1 MRIGFDARYIRW
13 DHHDGISRFSAG
25 LAHEL
30 ALLVARQSDH
40 VLVFI
45 ISDERQRQLLPAGEI
60 VSVTSPTSW
69 REPRVARYL
78 NSANLDVVFSPMQ
91 TMGSRGRKYR
101 LVLTVHDLIYY
112 RHRTPPPQF
121 AWPLRLLWRLY
132 HLSWAPQRWLL
143 NRSDAVVAVSHTTA
157 GLIAAHRLS
166 RRPVFVVPNAADR
179 PADQRAPVPFTK
191 RTARAVY
198 MGSFMPYKNV
208 STLVRAAELRPE
220 WEFHFLSRI
229 DSKTRRQLQSLAPR
243 TRLFFHNGTPEK
255 EYRELLATSRALV
268 SSSLDEGFGIPL
280 IEAMAEGTPVVV
292 SDIEIFHEV
301 AGDAALFAP
310 ATDAHAFAAALG
322 ELDDDKTWSAY
333 SQKAVTQAKKFSW
346 QASAVQLF
354 DVLTQVG
361 STRGGGERL

>member
-30 ALLVARQSDH
+30 ALLMVLRTDDE
-40 VLVFI
+40 LVFI
-45 ISDERQRQLLPAGEI
+45 ISDDRQRALLPPGETL
-60 VSVTSPTSW
+60 SVTSPTSW
-69 REPRVARYL
+69 REPWVARHL
-78 NSANLDVVFSPMQ
+78 NTADLDVVFSPMQ
-91 TMGSRGRKYR
+91 TMGSRGRSYR

-112 RHRTPPPQF
+112 RHRTPPPHF

-143 NRSDAVVAVSHTTA
+143 NRSDAVVAVSQTTA

-179 PADQRAPVPFTK
+179 PVGKRAPQPFSK
-191 RTARAVY
+191 RSRRAIY

-208 STLVRAAELRPE
+208 STLVKAAELSPD

-229 DSKTRRQLQSLAPR
+229 DSKTRRHLEGLAPHAE
-243 TRLFFHNGTPEK
+243 LIFHNGTPES
-255 EYRELLATSRALV
+255 EYRELLSTSRALV

-280 IEAMAEGTPVVV
+280 IEAMAEGTPVLV

-310 ATDAHAFAAALG
+310 ATDAHAFASALAR
-322 ELDDDKTWSAY
+322 LDDGKTWSAH
-333 SQKAVTQAKKFSW
+333 SRKAVIQAKKFSW
-346 QASAVQLF
+346 HASAVRLL
-354 DVLTQVG
+354 DVLDQVG
-361 STRGGGERL
+361 STRGRGERL

>member
-30 ALLVARQSDH
+30 ALLLAQRSDDE
-40 VLVFI
+40 LVFI
-45 ISDERQRQLLPAGEI
+45 ISDDRQRALLPHGET

-69 REPRVARYL
+69 REPRVARHL
-78 NSANLDVVFSPMQ
+78 NSADLDVVFSPMQ
-91 TMGSRGRKYR
+91 TMGSRGRNYR

-143 NRSDAVVAVSHTTA
+143 NRSDAVVAVSQTTA
-157 GLIAAHRLS
+157 GLVAAHRLS

-179 PADQRAPVPFTK
+179 PAGKRAPQPFIA
-191 RTARAVY
+191 RARRAVY

-208 STLVRAAELRPE
+208 STLVKAAELSPD

-229 DSKTRRQLQSLAPR
+229 DGKTRRELESLAPR
-243 TRLFFHNGTPEK
+243 TTLFFHNGTPES
-255 EYRELLATSRALV
+255 EYRELLSTSRALV

-292 SDIEIFHEV
+292 SDIGIFHEV

-310 ATDAHAFAAALG
+310 ATDAHAFAAALAQ
-322 ELDDDKTWSAY
+322 LDDEKTWAAS
-333 SQKAVTQAKKFSW
+333 SKKAMKQAEKFSW
-346 QASAVQLF
+346 QASAARLL
-354 DVLTQVG
+354 DVLDQVG
-361 STRGGGERL
+361 SARGRGERL

>member
-30 ALLVARQSDH
+30 ALLVRRRSADQ
-40 VLVFI
+40 LVFI
-45 ISDERQRQLLPAGEI
+45 ISDDRQRDLLPEGETI
-60 VSVTSPTSW
+60 SVSSPTSS
-69 REPRVARYL
+69 REAWVAHQVNL
-78 NSANLDVVFSPMQ
+78 ANLDVVFSPMQ
-91 TMGSRGRKYR
+91 TMGARGRNYR

-157 GLIAAHRLS
+157 GLIAKHRLS

-179 PADQRAPVPFTK
+179 PAHPQNLLPFRKRA
-191 RTARAVY
+191 RRAIY

-208 STLVRAAELRPE
+208 STLVKAAELSPD

-229 DSKTRRQLQSLAPR
+229 DTKTQRELEKRAPQAQLV
-243 TRLFFHNGTPEK
+243 FHDGTPEG
-255 EYRELLATSRALV
+255 EYHDLLATSRALV

-280 IEAMAEGTPVVV
+280 IEAMAQGTPVVV
-292 SDIEIFHEV
+292 SDIDIFHEV
-301 AGDAALFAP
+301 AGEAALFAP
-310 ATDAHAFAAALG
+310 ATDADAFSAALAQ
-322 ELDDDKTWSAY
+322 LDDEQTWLQLSRNALG
-333 SQKAVTQAKKFSW
+333 QAIKFSW
-346 QASAVQLF
+346 KASAARLL
-354 DVLTQVG
+354 DVLDEVTRAG
-361 STRGGGERL
+361 SSGERI